1 MEKLKTAHR
10 DRKIIDQESMRF
22 LSSLQKFQSSKVSP
36 PLRNTVLEVLA
47 IIIREEMKGIQIGK
61 EEEKLSLFADKT
73 VLYIENHKDV
83 TRKLMGLINEF
94 VKL

>member
-47 IIIREEMKGIQIGK
+47 IMIRV
-61 EEEKLSLFADKT
+61 EK
-73 VLYIENHKDV
+73 
-83 TRKLMGLINEF
+83 
-94 VKL
+94 